1 MQRLKIFL
9 ALRLKDYK
17 RNMFR
22 CVIDFPSIIFTVPPE
37 IVFTYYAFFIGFLFP
52 VSMITTF
59 YILVLIRLNHIRR
72 KHKSEIK
79 QRSHRKVTRIVL
91 AVITAYFMC
100 WVPYWFL
107 QIFITI
113 EPLRH
118 SLRLNFS
125 ILPVNTNMPPFLK
138 ELTHLTTII
147 GYANNCLNP
156 VLYVFLSESFREEYL
171 IVLKCFHPSGIFM
184 EQTLNNDNVPQN
196 SYERDLNQRSSN
208 QYIAMKKIKH
218 SVAIDEISSNYRSFS
233 LCFQRNND
241 HKHYSYPLSSIQT
254 NEHSALSRL
263 STLSCEKSSNKHKKQ
278 MLMVSLSIKSPH
290 SPTTMIDDGGV
301 YCGE

>member
-1 MQRLKIFL
+1 MQRFFVFL
-9 ALRLKDYK
+9 
-17 RNMFR
+17 FR

-37 IVFTYYAFFIGFLFP
+37 IVFTYYAFLLGFLFP

-72 KHKSEIK
+72 KHKSEMK

-91 AVITAYFMC
+91 AVITAYFIC

-113 EPLRH
+113 DPLIH
-118 SLRLNFS
+118 SLRSNSS
-125 ILPVNTNMPPFLK
+125 ILSSNTSMRFLK

-171 IVLKCFHPSGIFM
+171 IVLKCFHPGGIFM
-184 EQTLNNDNVPQN
+184 EQRLNNGTVPQN
-196 SYERDLNQRSSN
+196 SFERDLNQRPSN
-208 QYIAMKKIKH
+208 QYTRHSDMSMKKIKH
-218 SVAIDEISSNYRSFS
+218 SVAMDEISSNYRSFS
-233 LCFQRNND
+233 LCFPRTND
-241 HKHYSYPLSSIQT
+241 HKRYSR
-254 NEHSALSRL
+254 NENSALCRL
-263 STLSCEKSSNKHKKQ
+263 STLSCEKSSNKHHKK
-278 MLMVSLSIKSPH
+278 MLMVRLSIASPH
-290 SPTTMIDDGGV
+290 SPTTIIDDGGV